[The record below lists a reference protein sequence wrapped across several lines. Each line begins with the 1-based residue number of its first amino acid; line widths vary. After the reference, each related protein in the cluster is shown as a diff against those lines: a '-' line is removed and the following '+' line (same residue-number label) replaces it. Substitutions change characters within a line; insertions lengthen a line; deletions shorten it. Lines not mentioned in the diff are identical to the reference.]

1 MSTMTEDFAR
11 GVLQTLDRVPAKLID
26 FGRALEE
33 ANGDHDW
40 PYFLTKPYKWAAE
53 FAAWQ
58 TAGLPSSAADP
69 GWNEFCDHIGAL

>member
-1 MSTMTEDFAR
+1 MDEQFAD
-11 GVLQTLDRVPAKLID
+11 GVLRTLDRVPGKLVD

-33 ANGDHDW
+33 AQGDLDW
-40 PYFLTKPYKWAAE
+40 PYFLTKPYKWSAE

-58 TAGLPSSAADP
+58 TAGMPSGEGDD